1 MPTTKPRYLVT
12 ETDQVAKALDD
23 AARRWPQ
30 DRGSRT
36 KLLVHL
42 VEEGH
47 RALLEDAANRAAGRR
62 AAIERTSGVLSG
74 TYEPQYLTQLR
85 EDWPE

>member
-1 MPTTKPRYLVT
+1 MPTTKHRYVVT

-23 AARRWPQ
+23 AAQRWPH
-30 DRGSRT
+30 DRGSRS

-47 RALLEDAANRAAGRR
+47 RALLRESEERHAARR
-62 AAIERTSGVLSG
+62 AAVERTSGAVTG
-74 TYEPQYLTQLR
+74 TYGPGYLADLR
-85 EDWPE
+85 EDWHE